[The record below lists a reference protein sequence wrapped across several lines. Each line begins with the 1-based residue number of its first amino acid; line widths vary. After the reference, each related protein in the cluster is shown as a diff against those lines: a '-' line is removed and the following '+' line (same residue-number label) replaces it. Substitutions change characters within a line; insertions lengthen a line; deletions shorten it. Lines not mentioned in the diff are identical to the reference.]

1 MIKTI
6 DERVFDRNNTSY
18 SVFKKFDVDNDGFI
32 STEDLDKALS
42 KLEIQHTT
50 EDVRELMA
58 FLDADKNGYTT
69 FDEFSA
75 KISPDTVAENFK

>member
-6 DERVFDRNNTSY
+6 DSRVFDRNHSSF

-42 KLEIQHTT
+42 KLEIQHTK
-50 EDVRELMA
+50 EDVNELMA
-58 FLDADKNGYTT
+58 FLDED
-69 FDEFSA
+69 
-75 KISPDTVAENFK
+75 